1 MSNQGIRAYAR
12 EVFVNQNELRR
23 RGDAFAGPKG
33 NTEFR
38 KTVMCAI
45 MTQHGVTLA
54 SAATHYNDAF
64 KFIKEQNAELV
75 SGLGRPDDKKGGR
88 KPKIIAAPAAEV
100 TRDAVL
106 ANMLA
111 AIPAT
116 VSDITESTLLAG
128 AVPPGGASRVGR
140 SSAARGGPDGGAP
153 QHLLASTDGRRR
165 GSGVLSN
172 ARGASPFS
180 FGRNCLA
187 MSLTTGQGSCETDN
201 SLYLTTAVSC
211 CIIAANATT
220 ASAT

>member
-128 AVPPGGASRVGR
+128 AVPPAVQAELEEVPQPE
-140 SSAARGGPDGGAP
+140 AAP
-153 QHLLASTDGRRR
+153 
-165 GSGVLSN
+165 
-172 ARGASPFS
+172 
-180 FGRNCLA
+180 
-187 MSLTTGQGSCETDN
+187 
-201 SLYLTTAVSC
+201 TAVPRSTYWQAQMAGAEE
-211 CIIAANATT
+211 AAF
-220 ASAT
+220 